1 MKVMA
6 TYSIKGGV
14 GKTSAAVNLAA
25 CAGWSGWS
33 VLLWD
38 LDPQGAA
45 TYLFRT
51 KAKVKGG
58 SRALVSRRLTLLDAA
73 VATDVPNLDLVPA
86 DFRYRHLDLQL
97 RKTKRATRLL
107 ADLVRPL
114 SGSYDWVVLDCAP
127 SISLVTEG
135 VLEAI
140 DILLVPVLPSTLSVR
155 TVDQLLAFI
164 DAAHADGAP
173 SSRFEVVMFFSM
185 VDNRRRL
192 HREVL
197 TELSN
202 RRPGLVTTAAVP
214 SASIVERMGVER
226 APIGAFASRTKAA
239 RAYAELWDELARR
252 WPEP

>member
-1 MKVMA
+1 VKVLA

-25 CAGWSGWS
+25 SAARSGWN

-51 KAKVKGG
+51 KARVKGG
-58 SRALVSRRLTLLDAA
+58 SRALVSQRRTLLDAA

-97 RKTKRATRLL
+97 HETKRSTRLL
-107 ADLVRPL
+107 AELIQPL
-114 SGSYDWVVLDCAP
+114 AGSYDWIVLDCAP

-135 VLEAI
+135 VLEAV
-140 DILLVPVLPSTLSVR
+140 DILLVPVIPSTLSVR
-155 TVDQLLAFI
+155 TVDQLLSFVE
-164 DAAHADGAP
+164 AAQADG
-173 SSRFEVVMFFSM
+173 SQVHRFEIVVFFSM
-185 VDNRRRL
+185 VDGRRRL
-192 HREVL
+192 HREAL
-197 TELSN
+197 EDLPK
-202 RRPGLVTTAAVP
+202 RHPGLVAEAAIP
-214 SASIVERMGVER
+214 AASIVERMGLER
-226 APIGAFASRTKAA
+226 APIHSYASGTRAA
-239 RAYAELWDELARR
+239 LAYAQLWEELQRR

>member
-1 MKVMA
+1 MKVLA

-25 CAGWSGWS
+25 SAAQAGWN
-33 VLLWD
+33 VLVWD

-58 SRALVSRRLTLLDAA
+58 SRALVSQRRTLLDAA
-73 VATDVPNLDLVPA
+73 VATNVANLDLVPA

-97 RKTKRATRLL
+97 HDTKGSTRLL
-107 ADLVRPL
+107 AELIRPL
-114 SGSYDWVVLDCAP
+114 AGSYDWVVLDCAP

-140 DILLVPVLPSTLSVR
+140 DILLVPVIPSTLSVR
-155 TVDQLLAFI
+155 TVDQLLAFV
-164 DAAHADGAP
+164 DGAHDDGSQLRP
-173 SSRFEVVMFFSM
+173 FEIVVFFSM
-185 VDNRRRL
+185 VDGRRRL

-197 TELSN
+197 ADLPE
-202 RRPGLVTTAAVP
+202 RHPGLVALAAVP
-214 SASIVERMGVER
+214 VASIVERMGVER
-226 APIGAFASRTKAA
+226 APIGSFASGTKAA
-239 RAYAELWDELARR
+239 LAYAQLWEELQGR
-252 WPEP
+252 WPDP